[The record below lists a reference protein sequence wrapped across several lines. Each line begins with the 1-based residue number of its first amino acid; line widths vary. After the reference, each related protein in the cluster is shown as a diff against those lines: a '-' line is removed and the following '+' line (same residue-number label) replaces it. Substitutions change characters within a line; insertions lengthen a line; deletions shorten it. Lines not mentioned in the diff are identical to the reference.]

1 MKRIH
6 EATSPAEWDGRR
18 DGLLVDVFRRI
29 TSVPAVT
36 RRCAEKRQKKKRK
49 GDYEEESERR
59 PKTATLRICSAG
71 GQGAAGKEKA
81 LIEAIIEEQRRELPS
96 LPPAFESNPMRQ
108 YGLSD
113 DYMAQLKRH
122 LSRVSPLYLE

>member
-1 MKRIH
+1 MMKRIH

-59 PKTATLRICSAG
+59 PKTATTHCEYVQLAD
-71 GQGAAGKEKA
+71 K
-81 LIEAIIEEQRRELPS
+81 EQRE
-96 LPPAFESNPMRQ
+96 
-108 YGLSD
+108 
-113 DYMAQLKRH
+113 KRK
-122 LSRVSPLYLE
+122 R